1 VQINQS
7 TIDNYDALLDA
18 ENEKF
23 RFGESSIF
31 LLNNREQKL
40 IEAQLKL
47 VKLISLYH
55 KNRLGLIWAMGQLN

>member
-1 VQINQS
+1 M
-7 TIDNYDALLDA
+7 AA

-31 LLNNREQKL
+31 LLNSREQKL

-47 VKLISLYH
+47 VKLVVLYH
-55 KNRLGLIWAMGQLN
+55 KNRLGVAWAAGQLR